1 MLVTQAEFSRLAGV
15 SRSAVKQAINN
26 GLITAVLEQNGKVLI
41 NKNEGL
47 AQYKANSRRQRATK
61 QSKPDATVQ
70 SAPGV
75 ANSEGLEM
83 LSWGQ
88 AATPTP
94 ARSKPVAV
102 PSPPPTT
109 AAAAV
114 AAAVLALPDDS
125 IPGRDIS
132 EERKLHYQAELAKV
146 QALQAREE
154 VGSVDA
160 MKREAFALGKAVRD
174 GVLSV
179 VPRVSADLAALA
191 DSFEI
196 EQRLEAELLTALR
209 VLADG

>member
-1 MLVTQAEFSRLAGV
+1 MLVTQAEFARVKGV
-15 SRSAVKQAINN
+15 STPTVCTAMKSRIAAAV
-26 GLITAVLEQNGKVLI
+26 VEQNGRRMLDKDLALELWDRNTKRNNNAKVSG
-41 NKNEGL
+41 E
-47 AQYKANSRRQRATK
+47 ARAVDRRPAEHQEPAEPPK
-61 QSKPDATVQ
+61 QA
-70 SAPGV
+70 
-75 ANSEGLEM
+75 
-83 LSWGQ
+83 
-88 AATPTP
+88 
-94 ARSKPVAV
+94 
-102 PSPPPTT
+102 T
-109 AAAAV
+109 AADI
-114 AAAVLALPDDS
+114 AAAVLALPDDA

-174 GVLSV
+174 GVLAV

>member
-1 MLVTQAEFSRLAGV
+1 MAELLTPAEFARVKGVTRQTVSTAMQSRLKG
-15 SRSAVKQAINN
+15 AI
-26 GLITAVLEQNGKVLI
+26 VEQGGKRWI
-41 NKNEGL
+41 D
-47 AQYKANSRRQRATK
+47 RDR
-61 QSKPDATVQ
+61 
-70 SAPGV
+70 
-75 ANSEGLEM
+75 GLE
-83 LSWGQ
+83 LWDRNTQRNNNAKISDAGKAADKRPAAAPQ
-88 AATPTP
+88 APNP
-94 ARSKPVAV
+94 DL
-102 PSPPPTT
+102 PTT

-114 AAAVLALPDDS
+114 AAAVMALPDDS

-154 VGSVDA
+154 VGSIDA

-174 GVLSV
+174 GVLAV

-196 EQRLEAELLTALR
+196 EERLEAELLTALR